1 MVIPV
6 IFYYNC
12 NDIATH
18 QIIIR
23 KSVQILGVILF
34 IIFINELPRASDKA
48 LTVLFAEVI
57 IFAILWNNLSDEFKS
72 IENRNVFFN
81 SIKSNYPNFAA
92 QLSDTINCTSSFL

>member
-72 IENRNVFFN
+72 IENINVF